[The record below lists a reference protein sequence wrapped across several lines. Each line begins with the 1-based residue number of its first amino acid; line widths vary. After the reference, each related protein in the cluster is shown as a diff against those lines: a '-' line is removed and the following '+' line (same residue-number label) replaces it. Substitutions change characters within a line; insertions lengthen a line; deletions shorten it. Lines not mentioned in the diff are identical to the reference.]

1 MFSRLARRCLSTD
14 ANRIGTA
21 GLDWSNL
28 GFDFRK
34 TNGFVKY
41 TWSEGKWDAG
51 VVESEPYFN
60 VHVMSSAIH
69 YGQGLFEGTKAHACA
84 DGVPRLW
91 NIGGNAT
98 RMQTGA
104 RRMMIPEVPEEMF
117 LEACHRAVQ
126 ENLEFLPP
134 YGSGGSMYLRPI
146 LFGHG
151 PQLGLQ
157 PAPQYTFAVLAMPV
171 SSYYKGGGLNAVS
184 VQVMEEYDR
193 AAPLGVGNVKVSG
206 NYGADILPSI
216 QARAQGFPTVL
227 YLDAKKKKFIEEF
240 SVSNFI
246 GIKYGQNGQKKY
258 ITPKSDTILMSCTNL
273 MLMKLAPQMGYEV
286 EHRPVELSELSSFD
300 EVAGCGTAVVL
311 MGVKDIN
318 MKNAKYSYESITHV
332 EGLYNLFRSIQFGE
346 TQDIHNWGTP
356 LRGFEHTETNY
367 SPRPVRS
374 VITDIRTRHL
384 GEDVADI
391 LRKPL
396 ISSEPRKT
404 TSKPK
409 KHKSKKLSR
418 RKLLELLRKKTII
431 PEQRVLRH

>member
-1 MFSRLARRCLSTD
+1 MLSRISKRFSST
-14 ANRIGTA
+14 ASVKIGTA

-28 GFDFRK
+28 GFDFRR

-41 TWSEGKWDAG
+41 SWAEGKWDAG
-51 VVESEPYFN
+51 VIEEEPYFN

-98 RMQTGA
+98 RMQQGA

-117 LEACHRAVQ
+117 IEACHRAV
-126 ENLEFLPP
+126 EANLEFLPP
-134 YGSGGSMYLRPI
+134 YGTGGSMYLRPI

-171 SSYYKGGGLNAVS
+171 SAYYKGGLNPVS
-184 VQVMEEYDR
+184 VKVMEEHDR

-216 QARAQGFPTVL
+216 QARAEGFPTVL

-246 GIKYGQNGQKKY
+246 GLKYSQNGQKKY
-258 ITPKSDTILMSCTNL
+258 ITPKSDTILMSCTNR
-273 MLMKLAPQMGYEV
+273 MLMQLAPQMGYEV

-311 MGVKDIN
+311 MGVKDIS
-318 MKNAKYSYESITHV
+318 MKNAKYTYDSLKHV

-346 TQDIHNWGTP
+346 TQDFHNWSTP
-356 LRGFEHTETNY
+356 LRGFEASAVNY
-367 SPRPVRS
+367 TPKSIKS
-374 VITDIRTRHL
+374 AMTDIRTRHL
-384 GEDVADI
+384 GENVADI

-396 ISSEPRKT
+396 VVESQKPAG
-404 TSKPK
+404 SKPK
-409 KHKSKKLSR
+409 KTKSRKLTR
-418 RKLLELLRKKTII
+418 RKFLEILKKRTAA
-431 PEQRVLRH
+431 PEPKSLQH